1 MRPKQPPAAAAC
13 WSWKGRRSNQMPSLT
28 DDVIIACCQVPLAV
42 GDVAANKNVLGLA
55 VTDAASRR
63 ASIVVLP
70 ELANTGY
77 GFNSPLKPSP

>member
-1 MRPKQPPAAAAC
+1 
-13 WSWKGRRSNQMPSLT
+13 MPSLT